1 MNALSL
7 ITRGFI
13 IKIRKLIVGS
23 IDVNVEVDKVKIK
36 VDIDEINIKV
46 EVSEP

>member
-13 IKIRKLIVGS
+13 DASKIITKSIYRVKVYIKPKKCKIRIR
-23 IDVNVEVDKVKIK
+23 IK
-36 VDIDEINIKV
+36 KNI
-46 EVSEP
+46 

>member
-13 IKIRKLIVGS
+13 SEAPQVFIEVPIPVETINVDL
-23 IDVNVEVDKVKIK
+23 DVE
-36 VDIDEINIKV
+36 EININVKIDC
-46 EVSEP
+46 EN

>member
-13 IKIRKLIVGS
+13 S
-23 IDVNVEVDKVKIK
+23 ETPQDFVEVPIPVETIN
-36 VDIDEINIKV
+36 VDLDVEEININVKIDC
-46 EVSEP
+46 EN